1 MSIWL
6 HRIKHHLEISQGLL
20 KKGRLTIGFSD
31 FATNEFLQ
39 SLESGG
45 WQALEDAFTSKWGE
59 EHRQARIRWNLWRFV
74 RQMKQGDWVVIPEWE
89 EFSVYE
95 ITAPKPMP
103 IGELAITAVTDWHGK
118 PTIMKAGL
126 LHRENDDIIDLG
138 FFWEVKPI
146 ATNLSRHDYA
156 DSALTAR
163 MKIRSTNAD
172 ISDLQDS
179 VQKAITGFEHRK
191 PLNLHLQ
198 LMDSLAVNVLGT
210 IRQELNPDKMEKL
223 IRWYFLR
230 VGASQVAIPPKNASG
245 KVGDADIIA
254 TFEAIKTI
262 IYVQAKFHYGETH
275 DWAVEQIDAYVRDKE
290 ALDLD
295 NGYSHVSWVISTC
308 DIYSSISIEKAKE
321 RKILLFDGQT
331 FTKMLLE
338 AGLTGVDK
346 AFN

>member
-1 MSIWL
+1 MNIWL
-6 HRIKHHLEISQGLL
+6 HRIKHHVEVSQGLL
-20 KKGRLTIGFSD
+20 KQGWLTIGFSD
-31 FATNEFLQ
+31 FANEEFLH
-39 SLESGG
+39 SLESDG
-45 WQALEDAFTSKWGE
+45 WQALENAFASEWGE
-59 EHRQARIRWNLWRFV
+59 KHRQTRIRWNLWRFV
-74 RQMKQGDWVVIPEWE
+74 QQMKKGDWVIVPEWE

-95 ITAPKPMP
+95 ITAQKPMP
-103 IGELAITAVTDWHGK
+103 IGELTGHTIADWHGN
-118 PTIMKAGL
+118 PITMKTGL

-146 ATNLSRHDYA
+146 AINLSRHDYA

-172 ISDLQDS
+172 ISDLHDS

-198 LMDSLAVNVLGT
+198 LMDNLMANTLTT

-223 IRWYFLR
+223 VKWYFLR
-230 VGASQVAIPPKNASG
+230 VGASQVAIPPKNASD

-254 TFEAIKTI
+254 TFEGIKTI
-262 IYVQAKFHYGETH
+262 IYVQAKFHRGETH
-275 DWAVEQIDAYVRDKE
+275 DWAVEQIDAYVKDKE

-308 DIYSSISIEKAKE
+308 DTYSDASVEKAKE

-338 AGLTGVDK
+338 AGLTGIDK
-346 AFN
+346 AFE